1 MLIEVDILSENI
13 FDKCTINTTSFLN
26 MCEIIRNK
34 FLIPE
39 NEQEWYFNNIQIDTS
54 FILKKGKYSV
64 FFSNDNISIKIKIDN
79 KLKVLPYFKYSV
91 FFSNDNISIKIKI
104 DNKLKV
110 LPYLSKNLK
119 ICDLKNI
126 LTIKDNIYLNE
137 KMLSND
143 KTLTHYNINNN
154 DILNVKKVNIIFNI
168 V

>member
-26 MCEIIRNK
+26 MCEIIKNK

-39 NEQEWYFNNIQIDTS
+39 IEQEWYFNNIQIDTS

-79 KLKVLPYFKYSV
+79 KLKVLPY
-91 FFSNDNISIKIKI
+91 
-104 DNKLKV
+104 
-110 LPYLSKNLK
+110 LSKNLK
-119 ICDLKNI
+119 ISDLKNI

-143 KTLTHYNINNN
+143 KTLTYYNINNN
-154 DILNVKKVNIIFNI
+154 DILNVKNVNIIFNI

>member
-13 FDKCTINTTSFLN
+13 FDKCTINTSSFLN

-39 NEQEWYFNNIQIDTS
+39 NEQEWYFNNIQINTS
-54 FILKKGKYSV
+54 FKLKKG
-64 FFSNDNISIKIKIDN
+64 
-79 KLKVLPYFKYSV
+79 KYSV

-143 KTLTHYNINNN
+143 KTLTYYNINNN

>member
-1 MLIEVDILSENI
+1 
-13 FDKCTINTTSFLN
+13 

-64 FFSNDNISIKIKIDN
+64 FFSNDNISIKIN
-79 KLKVLPYFKYSV
+79 
-91 FFSNDNISIKIKI
+91 I

-119 ICDLKNI
+119 ISDLKNI

-143 KTLTHYNINNN
+143 KTLTYYNINNN
-154 DILNVKKVNIIFNI
+154 DILNVKNVNIIFNI